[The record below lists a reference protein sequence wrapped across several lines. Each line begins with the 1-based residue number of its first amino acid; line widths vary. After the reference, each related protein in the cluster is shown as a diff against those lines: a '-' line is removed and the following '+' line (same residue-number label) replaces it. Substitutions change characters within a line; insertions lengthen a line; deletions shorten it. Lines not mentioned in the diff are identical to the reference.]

1 MKPFKCSF
9 LGNDLIPEDAANV
22 AVWQGRPEPKLS
34 PRCFLWMLLSRAGS
48 LCKRV
53 LRFSWAP
60 SVKPTMK
67 EREREQ
73 TGYVWSWRTPRQGF
87 LRQNAGER
95 GVVEKVEDRHT
106 GSGHIHLFF
115 VVVRNGAQ
123 GWPGICQACRIP
135 APNTLPASKS
145 SFGPSFYPLCVQRG
159 EKNYFL

>member
-123 GWPGICQACRIP
+123 GWPGICQACRIS
-135 APNTLPASKS
+135 APT
-145 SFGPSFYPLCVQRG
+145 PSQPPRVVLALLFTPCVFRG
-159 EKNYFL
+159 GKNYFL